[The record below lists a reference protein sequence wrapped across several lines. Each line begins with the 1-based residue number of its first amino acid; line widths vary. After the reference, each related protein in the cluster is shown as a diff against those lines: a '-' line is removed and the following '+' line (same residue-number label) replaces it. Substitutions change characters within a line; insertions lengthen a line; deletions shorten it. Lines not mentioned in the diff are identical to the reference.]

1 MPRIRLSSPHG
12 PCACCRP
19 SKFDRAAAGDAAA
32 ASSWCSAARHA
43 DHHRAA
49 ILVGCASGPPPTP
62 ELVRYDPQH
71 GYRFTQ
77 TARGADNASSLLVV
91 LTFSGGGTR
100 AAALAPGIL

>member
-1 MPRIRLSSPHG
+1 MPRIRSSSPHG
-12 PCACCRP
+12 HCACCRL
-19 SKFDRAAAGDAAA
+19 SSSGRAAADDAAA

-49 ILVGCASGPPPTP
+49 ILVGCASGPSPTP
-62 ELVRYDPQH
+62 ELARFDPQQ